1 MKSSTVIKGVAAK
14 VLLLVILLIATWR
27 APVDIYKVTVDGRDK
42 TIVDQKRIIDELRA
56 SE

>member
-1 MKSSTVIKGVAAK
+1 M
-14 VLLLVILLIATWR
+14 LLLVILLVMTWQ

-56 SE
+56 RE